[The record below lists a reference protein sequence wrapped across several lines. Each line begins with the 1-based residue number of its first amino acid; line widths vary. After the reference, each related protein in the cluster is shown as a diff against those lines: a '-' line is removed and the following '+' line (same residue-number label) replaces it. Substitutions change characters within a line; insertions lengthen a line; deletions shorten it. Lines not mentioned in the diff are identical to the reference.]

1 MLKKRILLLL
11 TVCLML
17 QWTFACALEHDFAGA
32 FRIRSPDTWELDEN
46 FGLDSSTEDF
56 KVLGA
61 FETYTSLIEIS
72 ISDDRAYYE
81 DFSVPTQ
88 MNSEYYGYLAEL
100 MGMLERADDTLSCE
114 YVKGVGNDQGNA
126 LFLIFYV
133 DDGAGG
139 YYYADT
145 MLGGCTLL
153 FYAYSD
159 QALLDTGA
167 RQLAELETLLKSIT
181 FNDELF

>member
-1 MLKKRILLLL
+1 MVSA
-11 TVCLML
+11 TVPA
-17 QWTFACALEHDFAGA
+17 FAKEHDFSGA
-32 FRIRSPDTWELDEN
+32 FSVTYPDTWVLDET
-46 FGLDSSTEDF
+46 FGAENSTDTF
-56 KVLGA
+56 RVLGA
-61 FETYTSLIEIS
+61 FETYTSMLEVS

-81 DFSVPTQ
+81 DFTVPTR

-100 MGMLERADDTLSCE
+100 MAMLENADDAVSCE
-114 YVKGVGNDQGNA
+114 YVKGVVNKDGNVM
-126 LFLIFYV
+126 FLVFYV

-167 RQLAELETLLKSIT
+167 RQLAELETLLQNIT
-181 FNDELF
+181 FADELF